1 MRRKFT
7 AIALSLVAA
16 IVLTAG
22 GPNRTILVDDF
33 NDGDDAGWEHEDL
46 TEGTAWGPAIFDAS
60 SGAYHLQ
67 SSGLV
72 PVDDPNVGTIDA
84 HWRPSINEPRFANGT
99 LRGTFRADT
108 AGSTVG
114 FLLRTNDEAVT
125 DYGFYGSTSFGTF
138 YIESFDTTT
147 HPNAPQTI
155 IAMADPAEFP
165 FVAGQAYHVE
175 ASVVGHNIQMK
186 AWKVGDPEPVT
197 PMLSLQ
203 DKSLKPESGSA
214 ICVITI
220 FDPVP
225 LSAAGVTA
233 VRVSGTFD
241 DITFTPGRPR

>member
-1 MRRKFT
+1 MRRNFT
-7 AIALSLVAA
+7 AIGLSLVAA
-16 IVLTAG
+16 LVLTAG
-22 GPNRTILVDDF
+22 GPQSTILVDDF

-46 TEGTAWGPAIFDAS
+46 TPAQMATFDAS
-60 SGAYHLQ
+60 SGSYTLD
-67 SSGLV
+67 SVV
-72 PVDDPNVGTIDA
+72 PIPITDSNAGTIDA
-84 HWRPSINEPRFANGT
+84 HWGPSINDPRFSNGT
-99 LRGTFRADT
+99 LRGTFRANT
-108 AGSTVG
+108 EESTVG

-147 HPNAPQTI
+147 HPNAPPQTI

-165 FVAGQAYHVE
+165 FVAHQAYHVE

-186 AWKVGDPEPVT
+186 AWKAGDPEPVK
-197 PMLSLQ
+197 PMLSLK
-203 DKSLKPESGSA
+203 DKSLNPDSGSA

-225 LSAAGVTA
+225 LSKAGVTA